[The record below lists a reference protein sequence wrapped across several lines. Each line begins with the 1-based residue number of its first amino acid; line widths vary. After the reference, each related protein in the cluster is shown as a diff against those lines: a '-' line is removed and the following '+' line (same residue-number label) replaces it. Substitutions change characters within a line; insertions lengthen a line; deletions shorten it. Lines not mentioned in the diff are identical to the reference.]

1 MSRKAPKTK
10 WGIDIPRTEKGM
22 QFIAIGKSLYDCDA
36 YKTLPSGAKI
46 LLQELMRLCYPNNN
60 GRVGMSQQRAAEF
73 AGVTKKTAGS
83 YLNLLAER
91 GFIVIAKYRCHENIG
106 NIGIANIG
114 KYREISAG
122 ITNYRRILSHY
133 IGKYRH
139 RGNSWPENIGI
150 ADIVHTECRIPS
162 PF

>member
-10 WGIDIPRTEKGM
+10 WGIDVPRTEKGM

-91 GFIVIAKYRCHENIG
+91 GFIVISKYEMWKQRMSREYRVTACSCN
-106 NIGIANIG
+106 G
-114 KYREISAG
+114 KAPTEDYLDWEEG
-122 ITNYRRILSHY
+122 QNLF
-133 IGKYRH
+133 GKKRW
-139 RGNSWPENIGI
+139 G
-150 ADIVHTECRIPS
+150 
-162 PF
+162 